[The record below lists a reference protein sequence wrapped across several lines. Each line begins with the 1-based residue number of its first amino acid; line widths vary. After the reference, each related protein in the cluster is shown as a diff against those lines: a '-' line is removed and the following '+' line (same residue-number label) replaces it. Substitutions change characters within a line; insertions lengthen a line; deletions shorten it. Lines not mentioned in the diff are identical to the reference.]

1 MQWIIKFQLFVFPA
15 CLKEE
20 YKHTIVKEH
29 TLMEGNVTRYPNC
42 TMPWHQSMLGEQNY
56 NESIIRPCTGDDAYI
71 LYRLDYDFISNGTKF
86 KIPSCPGRLIVS

>member
-1 MQWIIKFQLFVFPA
+1 MIYYLSIFLA

-20 YKHTIVKEH
+20 YKKAIVTEH
-29 TLMEGNVTRYPNC
+29 TLSEGTKQRYPNC

-56 NESIIRPCTGDDAYI
+56 NESIITPCSGADGYT

-86 KIPSCPGRLIVS
+86 KIPSCPGRLIIS